1 MTPKHSLALSAY
13 LQSTKA
19 PWTSLL
25 VVTAGKRAESLVL
38 PPNGFVLKIIK
49 GRQCKTPASL
59 FAEFAQAM
67 KFPDYFGHNWDAL
80 EESLVEL
87 DWAGSSGVVIY
98 YDHIDGLLA
107 ANGDQFETLVEICRD
122 AVASWKED
130 ETAFV
135 VIFSGTKPPKGV
147 SKLSSKEE

>member
-1 MTPKHSLALSAY
+1 MANAALESLLEEDRGGVFFLPGNVAPKAVQQAAKAAGFAFFHIEGKSVERKEQLMNAVATTLRLPKH
-13 LQSTKA
+13 
-19 PWTSLL
+19 
-25 VVTAGKRAESLVL
+25 
-38 PPNGFVLKIIK
+38 
-49 GRQCKTPASL
+49 
-59 FAEFAQAM
+59 
-67 KFPDYFGHNWDAL
+67 FGHNWDAL

>member
-1 MTPKHSLALSAY
+1 MPNAALASLLEEDRGGVFFLPGNVAPKAVQQAAKAAGFAFFHIEGKSIERKEQLLNAVATTLRLPKH
-13 LQSTKA
+13 
-19 PWTSLL
+19 
-25 VVTAGKRAESLVL
+25 
-38 PPNGFVLKIIK
+38 
-49 GRQCKTPASL
+49 
-59 FAEFAQAM
+59 
-67 KFPDYFGHNWDAL
+67 FGHNWDAL